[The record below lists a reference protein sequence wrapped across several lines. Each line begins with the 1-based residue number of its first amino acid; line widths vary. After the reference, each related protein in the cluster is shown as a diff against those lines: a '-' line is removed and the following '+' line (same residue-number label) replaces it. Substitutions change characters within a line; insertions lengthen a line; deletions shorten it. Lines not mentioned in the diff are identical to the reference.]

1 MPWSAMWGI
10 SGRLNNTRQV
20 PAARAFVSDQTG
32 LVEERRDGRD
42 LSHLW
47 ATTPGSLTDFFY

>member
-1 MPWSAMWGI
+1 MWGI
-10 SGRLNNTRQV
+10 SGRLNNTPQV
-20 PAARAFVSDQTG
+20 PAPRAFVSDQTG